1 MRVLLSRSDLDFL
14 ERLHLCPGGNEDL
27 GRFEGD
33 VNIAKHDV
41 FKAVICSAPGD
52 TSPPPWLYFPLT
64 NLLNTFQEAKLADE
78 VNRGTVCRHTDP
90 CGGRRSMDIHSI
102 KGKELSPGRK
112 LIEAL
117 VSPGQ
122 QHPLHLWVIVF

>member
-41 FKAVICSAPGD
+41 FKAVICSAPED
-52 TSPPPWLYFPLT
+52 TATHVST
-64 NLLNTFQEAKLADE
+64 SLALFSTDKPVE
-78 VNRGTVCRHTDP
+78 HFSRGKA
-90 CGGRRSMDIHSI
+90 G
-102 KGKELSPGRK
+102 
-112 LIEAL
+112 
-117 VSPGQ
+117 
-122 QHPLHLWVIVF
+122 